1 MDERLF
7 EKLSALADGE
17 LPLSDAELAFAA
29 LDSPEGWTAW
39 NAYHQ
44 IGHTLRSDHFG
55 ADLRPGFH
63 ARLAQ
68 RLAAEAADAPPSG
81 TAGASGATASSG
93 AATISGATTASGAAT
108 ATATATDPTLLPAA
122 AASADSGL
130 P

>member
-29 LDSPEGWTAW
+29 LDTPEGWAVW

-55 ADLRPGFH
+55 ADLRPGFQV
-63 ARLAQ
+63 RLAQ
-68 RLAAEAADAPPSG
+68 RLAAEAGGSPPAG
-81 TAGASGATASSG
+81 VAGAGDS
-93 AATISGATTASGAAT
+93 
-108 ATATATDPTLLPAA
+108 TLLPAA